1 MIKYY
6 FSFFLFI
13 ACHTKDSYDLPIHS
27 HFGPPPEVN
36 TNIRAVQE
44 AVLQSETGYLL
55 LDSDT
60 ELWLEGY
67 VLSTDKTGNFY
78 KELFIQDDWKEPQR
92 ALRIVMDHQAL
103 YTVFPLG
110 RKVYVQL
117 NGLGA
122 GYQNGIL
129 SLGRYRADGI
139 DLLPETLIAKH
150 LIRDTLERSLRPY
163 PLSIADF
170 HTNHIGKYITLNA
183 VQFASDETHKTFA
196 GEAFDRYDGE
206 RRLEQCV
213 DYRSTWLLTSTYSGF
228 KSHIV
233 PQEQGFLNGVL
244 TRNYYDDQYVIKINS
259 PANIS
264 QTDSRCDPPY
274 MEAFETFLLGKI
286 TAQDWTNWSEKGTQ
300 SWEVFRDENTL
311 GQSARMGSYRSGDKA
326 TLSWLITPLL
336 DLSSLQHPQLS
347 FRTSV
352 AFADNSQLDVFV
364 STDWDGS
371 TANLRNSRWESLP
384 ARLAHKGDAPEDWID
399 SGAVALPAARFVH
412 LAFVYNGSGKTSQD
426 GTFELDDIRIID
438 KNE

>member
-170 HTNHIGKYITLNA
+170 IPITS
-183 VQFASDETHKTFA
+183 V
-196 GEAFDRYDGE
+196 
-206 RRLEQCV
+206 
-213 DYRSTWLLTSTYSGF
+213 
-228 KSHIV
+228 
-233 PQEQGFLNGVL
+233 
-244 TRNYYDDQYVIKINS
+244 
-259 PANIS
+259 
-264 QTDSRCDPPY
+264 
-274 MEAFETFLLGKI
+274 
-286 TAQDWTNWSEKGTQ
+286 
-300 SWEVFRDENTL
+300 NTL
-311 GQSARMGSYRSGDKA
+311 
-326 TLSWLITPLL
+326 P
-336 DLSSLQHPQLS
+336 
-347 FRTSV
+347 
-352 AFADNSQLDVFV
+352 
-364 STDWDGS
+364 
-371 TANLRNSRWESLP
+371 
-384 ARLAHKGDAPEDWID
+384 
-399 SGAVALPAARFVH
+399 
-412 LAFVYNGSGKTSQD
+412 
-426 GTFELDDIRIID
+426 
-438 KNE
+438 